1 MSLLRLLQVW
11 SDTAMDSG
19 RWYPSVLTLN
29 DSNVLV
35 VGGVKEGSQAG
46 YVAEAAR
53 RAETDNPT
61 YTVFD
66 TTAR

>member
-1 MSLLRLLQVW
+1 
-11 SDTAMDSG
+11 MDSG